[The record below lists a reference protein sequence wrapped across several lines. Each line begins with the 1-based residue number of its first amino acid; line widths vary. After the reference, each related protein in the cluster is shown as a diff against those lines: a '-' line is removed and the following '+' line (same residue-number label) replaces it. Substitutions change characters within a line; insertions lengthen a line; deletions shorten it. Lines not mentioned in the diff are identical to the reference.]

1 MEMNL
6 RYLVVITVL
15 LVVTLNFTSSYI
27 RHVKSGLE
35 CVERPLCY
43 GEVGVTG
50 EAKGFAGVAEGE
62 YHFATMA
69 HRSLAGVI
77 AILVLL
83 VNVLLTRVG
92 GSDSRLRQY
101 AVAMGGAV
109 LWLAGLGI
117 VAGGSLDLWVVMAN
131 LLGGMVLLGA
141 SALLMTAVFGWEQRF
156 SLQRVVML
164 AGAMLLLTLFMQGGM
179 VSAEFAGMACT
190 TLPDCNGYWWSENPL
205 IQMHMMHR
213 FSALVALLY
222 FSVMLF
228 RAFRRGDAGQR
239 NFLLILLLLLL
250 VQIKLGAFM
259 VEEQLP
265 LMATSL
271 HSTFSQLLIT
281 ALLIY
286 FSMTGIR
293 KAVETDRSE

>member
-1 MEMNL
+1 MGLNI

-62 YHFATMA
+62 YHFATIA
-69 HRSLAGVI
+69 HRTLAGVI

-83 VNVLLTRVG
+83 VNIVLIRAG
-92 GSDSRLRQY
+92 EGAARLRQY
-101 AVAMGGAV
+101 AVVMGGAV

-117 VAGGSLDLWVVMAN
+117 AAGGSLELWVVMGN

-141 SALLMTAVFGWEQRF
+141 SALLMARVFGWEQRF

-179 VSAEFAGMACT
+179 VSAKFAGMACT

-222 FSVMLF
+222 LGVMLL
-228 RAFRRGDAGQR
+228 RAFSSGDNSQR
-239 NFLLILLLLLL
+239 NFLVTLIFFML
-250 VQIKLGAFM
+250 VQIKLGGLM

-265 LMATSL
+265 LIVTSL

-286 FSMTGIR
+286 FSVTGVRTELEIESG
-293 KAVETDRSE
+293 V

>member
-1 MEMNL
+1 MGLNI

-83 VNVLLTRVG
+83 VNILLFRVG
-92 GSDSRLRQY
+92 GGDSRLRQY

-117 VAGGSLDLWVVMAN
+117 AAGGSLELWVVMGN

-141 SALLMTAVFGWEQRF
+141 SALLMTGVFGWEQRF
-156 SLQRVVML
+156 SLQRAVML
-164 AGAMLLLTLFMQGGM
+164 AGAMLLLTMLMQGGM
-179 VSAEFAGMACT
+179 VSAKFAGMACT

-222 FSVMLF
+222 FSVMLL

-239 NFLLILLLLLL
+239 NFLLILLLLLF
-250 VQIKLGAFM
+250 VQTKLGGFM
-259 VEEQLP
+259 VEGQLP
-265 LMATSL
+265 LVATSL

-286 FSMTGIR
+286 FSLTGDR
-293 KAVETDRSE
+293 KAVETDSSV

>member
-1 MEMNL
+1 MRLNI

-50 EAKGFAGVAEGE
+50 EAKGFAGIAEGE
-62 YHFATMA
+62 YHLATMT
-69 HRSLAGVI
+69 HRTLAGVI

-83 VNVLLTRVG
+83 VNIVLIRAG
-92 GSDSRLRQY
+92 ESDARLRKY
-101 AVAMGGAV
+101 AVTMGGTV

-117 VAGGSLDLWVVMAN
+117 TAGGSLGLWVVMGN
-131 LLGGMVLLGA
+131 LLGGMILLGS
-141 SALLMTAVFGWEQRF
+141 SALLMAGVFGWEQRF

-164 AGAMLLLTLFMQGGM
+164 AGAMLLLTMFMQGGM
-179 VSAEFAGMACT
+179 VSAKFAGMACT
-190 TLPDCNGYWWSENPL
+190 TLPDCNGYWWAENPL

-213 FSALVALLY
+213 FSAAVAILY
-222 FSVMLF
+222 FGVMLL
-228 RAFRRGDAGQR
+228 RALRRGDSGQR
-239 NFLLILLLLLL
+239 NFLLILLLLLF
-250 VQIKLGAFM
+250 VQIKLGGLM

-265 LMATSL
+265 LIVTSV
-271 HSTFSQLLIT
+271 HSTLSQLLIA

-286 FSMTGIR
+286 SSVTGVRTEKGIESG
-293 KAVETDRSE
+293 V